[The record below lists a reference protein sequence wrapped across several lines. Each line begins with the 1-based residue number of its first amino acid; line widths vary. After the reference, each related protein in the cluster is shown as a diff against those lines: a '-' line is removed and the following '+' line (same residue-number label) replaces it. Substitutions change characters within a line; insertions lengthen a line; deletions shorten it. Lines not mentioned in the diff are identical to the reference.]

1 MFSAAR
7 NIACANLI
15 FTAYSNCHDNTAIC
29 LAKITVYLILESK
42 LFQSSYGNSGF
53 QLTILSCLSL
63 SFSCVFELFFPS
75 AKSLLPQCYHYSTA
89 AGTIDSLLGSM
100 KIVQKKVV
108 TTPDDISVSDDS
120 HVTPEPGDSLS
131 SG

>member
-1 MFSAAR
+1 MP
-7 NIACANLI
+7 CQ
-15 FTAYSNCHDNTAIC
+15 
-29 LAKITVYLILESK
+29 ITVYLILESK
-42 LFQSSYGNSGF
+42 LFQSSYGTSGF
-53 QLTILSCLSL
+53 QLIILSCLSL
-63 SFSCVFELFFPS
+63 CPSCVFELFPS
-75 AKSLLPQCYHYSTA
+75 AKSLLPQCHHYSAA

-120 HVTPEPGDSLS
+120 HVTPESADSLS